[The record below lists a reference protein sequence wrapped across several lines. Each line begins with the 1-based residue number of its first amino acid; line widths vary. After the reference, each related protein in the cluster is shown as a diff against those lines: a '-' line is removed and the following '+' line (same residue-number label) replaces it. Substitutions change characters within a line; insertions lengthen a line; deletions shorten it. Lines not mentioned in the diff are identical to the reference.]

1 MEVILLEKIQNLGD
15 LGQTVRV
22 KPGYARNFLL
32 PTGKAIPATAENQ
45 AEFEARRA
53 ELERQQTDALG
64 AAQAKADA
72 LAGVSVTIARKAG
85 EEGKLFG
92 SVGTQDIAEAV
103 TAAGVGVELT
113 RQEVRLPAG
122 SLREVGEYE
131 VGVHFHADV
140 DATIAVNVVAEE

>member
-32 PTGKAIPATAENQ
+32 PAGKAIPATAENQ

-53 ELERQQTDALG
+53 ELERQQSDALG
-64 AAQAKADA
+64 AAQAKADS

-92 SVGTQDIAEAV
+92 SVGTQDIAAAV
-103 TAAGVGVELT
+103 TAAGVELT

-140 DATIAVNVVAEE
+140 DATVTVNVAAEE